1 MLNDRPLTYVFSDL
15 SDPKPLTPS
24 CLLYGRRL
32 QRFPYGLEDPGDM
45 DDPDF
50 FTSGMIKKQVDKQT
64 QVIRQFWVRW
74 RSEYFTSLREFH
86 KSTGHNKQVI
96 NKGDVVIIHD
106 DKARLYWKLAIV
118 EDLIQG

>member
-1 MLNDRPLTYVFSDL
+1 
-15 SDPKPLTPS
+15 
-24 CLLYGRRL
+24 
-32 QRFPYGLEDPGDM
+32 
-45 DDPDF
+45 
-50 FTSGMIKKQVDKQT
+50 MIKKQVDKQT

-74 RSEYFTSLREFH
+74 RSDYLTSLREFH

-118 EDLIQG
+118 EDLIQGKDGYVRAANIRMANLQTS